1 MTRLEGGIIWA
12 EAFVV
17 SSLDRL
23 QTICWTLS
31 ELRTAIE
38 AMRWMSW
45 GFTLKLSKDLL
56 RAFLN
61 PLLKP
66 TKSSEPTYQLILNSI
81 PDVKSCEQYFVPHV
95 NHNQDPQNETSS
107 MNWIKCEGAHVSS
120 APKNGRI
127 ELGGTKRSRSIKDT
141 RPQRQSCARS
151 DTQLH
156 LLEEKANAYVTI

>member
-1 MTRLEGGIIWA
+1 MARLERGIIWA

-17 SSLDRL
+17 SSLDRP

-95 NHNQDPQNETSS
+95 NHNQDPQIETSS

-120 APKNGRI
+120 DPKKRANRVGPTRAGRLKI
-127 ELGGTKRSRSIKDT
+127 HDLKESRVH
-141 RPQRQSCARS
+141 ARI
-151 DTQLH
+151 H
-156 LLEEKANAYVTI
+156 AFIC